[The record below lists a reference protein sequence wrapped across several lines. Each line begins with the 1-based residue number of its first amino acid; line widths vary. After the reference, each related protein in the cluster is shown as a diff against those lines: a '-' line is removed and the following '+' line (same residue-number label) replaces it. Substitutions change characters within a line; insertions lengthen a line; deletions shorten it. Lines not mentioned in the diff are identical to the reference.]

1 MKNRLWIAV
10 LIGVTALAAVAD
22 ERQAYNRRRA
32 EADWA
37 AFKAL
42 DLNRDG
48 RLTREEVRGDL
59 DFGPRFND
67 IDINRDGYITPEEL
81 RRYIELT
88 YGVRQAAG

>member
-1 MKNRLWIAV
+1 MKNRIWLAV
-10 LIGVTALAAVAD
+10 LLGAVALAAAAD
-22 ERQAYNRRRA
+22 DRETYNRRRA

-42 DLNRDG
+42 DLDRDG

-67 IDINRDGYITPEEL
+67 IDINRDGFITPEEL
-81 RRYIELT
+81 RRYIEQS
-88 YGVRQAAG
+88 YGIRPAT